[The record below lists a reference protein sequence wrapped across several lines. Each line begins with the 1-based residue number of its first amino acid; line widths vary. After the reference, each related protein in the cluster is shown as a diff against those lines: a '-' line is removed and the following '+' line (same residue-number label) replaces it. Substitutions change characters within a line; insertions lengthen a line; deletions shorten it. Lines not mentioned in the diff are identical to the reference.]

1 VIEGANHVSFGGGLG
16 IRGNGI
22 TDIVKLCSTHYW
34 DAYLKKSD
42 TAKDYLQS
50 EKFVKEAAGKCTI
63 ENK

>member
-1 VIEGANHVSFGGGLG
+1 VFVIHAREYTG
-16 IRGNGI
+16 ISAVTHPI
-22 TDIVKLCSTHYW
+22 TGST
-34 DAYLKKSD
+34 KKSD